1 MCDSCRAFNFLS
13 IFRVLGY
20 SHPHNA
26 YIIYCNLKLT
36 QKEEVRGRVAD
47 ELYEGFPHGLWE
59 VNPGAGDVADGVE
72 GEDQT
77 DPDNLHGLEDHVH
90 LTEARQ
96 PLVPHA
102 GQQLLDVGV
111 SDKLIISS
119 QVE

>member
-1 MCDSCRAFNFLS
+1 MCDSCLAFNFLS

-20 SHPHNA
+20 SHTHSA

-77 DPDNLHGLEDHVH
+77 DPDNLHGLEDHIH